1 MNTKKEY
8 IAASAAAE
16 IECQIDSNI
25 KIIDSIFSNI
35 LSSLG
40 LHHEIANSLSQAA
53 AETNK
58 KLLVEVEQNC
68 NTQKEIDDYEMEES
82 SPLIGISDE
91 SILENNPWPILYPLT
106 QQC

>member
-8 IAASAAAE
+8 VAASAAAE

-53 AETNK
+53 ETNK
-58 KLLVEVEQNC
+58 KLLVEIEQNY
-68 NTQKEIDDYEMEES
+68 DYEMEES

>member
-25 KIIDSIFSNI
+25 IIIDSIYSNI
-35 LSSLG
+35 LSSFG
-40 LHHEIANSLSQAA
+40 LHREIANSLSQAA
-53 AETNK
+53 ETNK
-58 KLLVEVEQNC
+58 KHLVEIEQNC

-91 SILENNPWPILYPLT
+91 GIKILFKEFFY
-106 QQC
+106 

>member
-8 IAASAAAE
+8 VAASAAAE

-53 AETNK
+53 ETNK
-58 KLLVEVEQNC
+58 KLLVEIEQNC
-68 NTQKEIDDYEMEES
+68 STQKEIDDYEMEES

-91 SILENNPWPILYPLT
+91 GILENNPWPILYPLT